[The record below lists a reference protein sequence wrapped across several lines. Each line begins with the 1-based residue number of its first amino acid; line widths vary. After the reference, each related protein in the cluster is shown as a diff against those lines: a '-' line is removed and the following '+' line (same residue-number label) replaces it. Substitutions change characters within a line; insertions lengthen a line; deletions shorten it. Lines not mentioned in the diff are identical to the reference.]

1 MEFATNHIDL
11 ADNQYSIIQSGFEYQ
26 LTNLDTNWNTTFQA
40 DPQMYSIQP
49 LQDGFLYSAMDEE
62 KYTAYTNTIF
72 PIPLLHTN
80 SFPMMQMVI

>member
-26 LTNLDTNWNTTFQA
+26 LTNLDTKWTATFQA
-40 DPQMYSIQP
+40 LSQIPYIQL